1 MKSLALISCLQKLQY
16 LSFVTTPKWW
26 VCSILQPFYM
36 LQNYPGWLNCQQ
48 LSSRLCSATLGQ
60 VWILWEPAIGSS
72 RPSLCNYKIHNYTFA
87 ILQNTAN
94 GFFSPTLENELIFE
108 YFEFWQTIS
117 QNVWISLILWAVA
130 GWWGWVMSH
139 PEQRPSPASPHP
151 ALSFVVFQNREQQH
165 LSSSLPTLQARML
178 CDLHVAGFHVAQIR
192 FLFWWPGHWLTLVHS
207 WASQS
212 KQFAA
217 ILENQDPEGG
227 GGEAGPRLQPTHCWP
242 VSAGRCMP
250 GVKSDGGAQ

>member
-94 GFFSPTLENELIFE
+94 GFLHQPLKMSWYLSILSSGRPST
-108 YFEFWQTIS
+108 S

-165 LSSSLPTLQARML
+165 LSSSLPHSPGTNVVWFTCGWISCCADKIFILMAWPL
-178 CDLHVAGFHVAQIR
+178 TYFGA
-192 FLFWWPGHWLTLVHS
+192 FL
-207 WASQS
+207 SQS
-212 KQFAA
+212 VET
-217 ILENQDPEGG
+217 ICCDPWEPGS
-227 GGEAGPRLQPTHCWP
+227 R
-242 VSAGRCMP
+242 GR
-250 GVKSDGGAQ
+250 GRRGRA